1 MRGRL
6 EKYGLRVDYTEDLNE
21 GVLAEEGR
29 RLDQRRRE
37 AEEKRLNQRRQLLED
52 FHYTSTT
59 R

>member
-1 MRGRL
+1 M
-6 EKYGLRVDYTEDLNE
+6 DYTEDLNE

-29 RLDQRRRE
+29 RLDQRRQE

-52 FHYTSTT
+52 FHNTTTT